1 MGAGGMYLSSTPP
14 YPPDHSTIS
23 DETQA
28 RTHSYQRIQVSWNN
42 LIRRPFS
49 FRTSLITV
57 SSTRTYCLWRSFCS
71 KATNSGCKPLGSI
84 TQRDKFHLVFT
95 CNVCETRSQKLV
107 SKQAYSKGVV
117 IVKCPGCNKNHLIA
131 DNLGWFYD
139 DNRNIEDILAEKG
152 ESVKMLTE
160 NDSLGYLVK
169 DLANRIEKGER

>member
-1 MGAGGMYLSSTPP
+1 M
-14 YPPDHSTIS
+14 H
-23 DETQA
+23 
-28 RTHSYQRIQVSWNN
+28 RFFRQVSWNN

-71 KATNSGCKPLGSI
+71 KVTNSGCKPLGSI
-84 TQRDKFHLVFT
+84 TQSDKFHLVFT

-139 DNRNIEDILAEKG
+139 DCLVLHDVLSADRLHVLIYEVGNKRRSTWSI
-152 ESVKMLTE
+152 SV
-160 NDSLGYLVK
+160 
-169 DLANRIEKGER
+169 